1 MSQLPGTAKR
11 GEPGTGGSS
20 HTHRGG
26 LGHILL
32 DAANPADG
40 RACVPRVK
48 APAASPWERARTPE
62 QCGYWSRTS
71 PQPLLCPGLPRAQAG
86 WEDWED
92 FQGPGRP
99 CRSGSLGASRRERE
113 TRHSC
118 VGEGPDEGIV
128 RDSGA
133 TGILRAGHLKSTLH
147 GRVPALQWRLCSPRL
162 SLESPLT
169 LAQMVLSLPSPS
181 LRPG

>member
-1 MSQLPGTAKR
+1 MVAELLTGHRLPGLGRSTLHAHTGPPQDGLSPGICPICK
-11 GEPGTGGSS
+11 GKEPAHTSS
-20 HTHRGG
+20 
-26 LGHILL
+26 
-32 DAANPADG
+32 
-40 RACVPRVK
+40 
-48 APAASPWERARTPE
+48 PAASPWERARTPE

-99 CRSGSLGASRRERE
+99 CRSGSLGASRRELK

-133 TGILRAGHLKSTLH
+133 TGILRAGHLGQA
-147 GRVPALQWRLCSPRL
+147 GR
-162 SLESPLT
+162 
-169 LAQMVLSLPSPS
+169 SLPQEAHVPDGLILQLGPEQGFSCARMAMS
-181 LRPG
+181 QKR